1 MQKKSSFSAKKT
13 LVSAATGAGLIAGS
27 FLTILFQNGT
37 QIQTPAHIVTE
48 IVDGDTFFTADRLL
62 VRLAST
68 DAPERDE
75 CGGPEATKAL
85 EKLILGKP
93 VHLHVLFVDEFR
105 RVDSMVY
112 TEDTWVN
119 KEMLEKGYASYPR
132 SHPSFNPTLRPL
144 VQEAKA
150 AKRGIYGRPCT
161 QWENT
166 DNPDCPIK
174 GNVNRDA
181 KTYFRPGC
189 GQYDQTG
196 VELYQGDR
204 WFCTEK
210 EALSAGFKPSQSC
223 K

>member
-1 MQKKSSFSAKKT
+1 MQKKSLSAKT
-13 LVSAATGAGLIAGS
+13 TILGAAAGVGLMAGS
-27 FLTILFQNGT
+27 FLTIFFQNGT
-37 QIQTPAHIVTE
+37 RLQAPAHIVTE

-85 EKLILGKP
+85 ERLILGKP

-112 TEDTWVN
+112 TEDAWVN

-144 VQEAKA
+144 VQQAKA
-150 AKRGIYGRPCT
+150 AKRGIYGPPCT
-161 QWENT
+161 QRINT
-166 DNPDCPIK
+166 GNPNCRIK
-174 GNVNRDA
+174 GNVNRQE

-210 EALSAGFKPSQSC
+210 EAQSAGFKPSQSC